1 MYYFYLN
8 FPNYKTKSIMIHH
21 QDCGHCRSGHGKLSS
36 LSNKN
41 GFWAG
46 PFNAIEDTEDSLE
59 KLMKLVVNKFTYTIC
74 RCCKN
79 KTNP

>member
-8 FPNYKTKSIMIHH
+8 FPTYKTHVIKIHR
-21 QDCGHCRSGHGKLSS
+21 QNCRDCNSGQGKRNS

-46 PFNAIEDTEDSLE
+46 PFKTINDTEDSLNE
-59 KLMKLVVNKFTYTIC
+59 LLNLVENKFTFSTC
-74 RCCKN
+74 RRCIK
-79 KTNP
+79 P

>member
-8 FPNYKTKSIMIHH
+8 FPNYKTNSIRIHH
-21 QDCGHCRSGHGKLSS
+21 QDCGDCKSGQGKLGS

-46 PFNAIEDTEDSLE
+46 PFNTIEDTEDSLN
-59 KLMKLVVNKFTYTIC
+59 KLLNLVEYKFSYRKCTRCIKL
-74 RCCKN
+74 R
-79 KTNP
+79 